1 MNKPR
6 IAFIC
11 AHNSC
16 RSQIA
21 EALARQMASE
31 VLDSCSAGTN
41 ISGGINPDAI
51 RLMKETFGIDLIHA
65 GQYPKML
72 SELPAID
79 IAVTMGCGVQCP
91 NLPCRM
97 RRFSDRL
104 LKFRK
109 SCSIFCRNLRFCRSI
124 VTKSVDTSTDKARG
138 ILEKF
143 DLVAAHVSCK
153 AFDAVTAAFNLIAEA
168 HGFSRQ
174 IKKEAFRL
182 PMLIPQIP
190 RQYPER
196 FPSCQ

>member
-11 AHNSC
+11 VHNSC

-51 RLMKETFGIDLIHA
+51 RLMKEAFGIDLIHA

-91 NLPCRM
+91 NLPCRERYAWGIPDPTGM
-97 RRFSDRL
+97 EDEAFL
-104 LKFRK
+104 
-109 SCSIFCRNLRFCRSI
+109 RSI
-124 VTKSVDTSTDKARG
+124 AKIQKELQHLLQESPLLQEYRN
-138 ILEKF
+138 EK
-143 DLVAAHVSCK
+143 
-153 AFDAVTAAFNLIAEA
+153 
-168 HGFSRQ
+168 R
-174 IKKEAFRL
+174 
-182 PMLIPQIP
+182 
-190 RQYPER
+190 
-196 FPSCQ
+196 